1 MSDADQDAP
10 PAWFSIALSLTPE
23 PLTIRRDGRAIRV
36 YRWGDPNGRPLIL
49 LHGFGANA
57 HWWDHI
63 GPQLLADGLQ
73 VAAVDLAGHGESD
86 YPSEYTL
93 TSWAADLAEVYR
105 QLSADKPLL
114 IGHSAGG
121 RIAWKTAELYGED
134 LLAVVSVDGPV
145 PPPAPQ
151 PETPKLR
158 SRFRLGHRV
167 YPDRDEILQRFQ
179 LRPHQPALPYVLRHI
194 AERSIRPVEGGWTWA
209 HDARIYHRPRT
220 DEIVV
225 GPLGCPLFLVLAE
238 KGRTTAEA
246 ASVIRSVV
254 PQVSV
259 STIPAAAHHV
269 MLDQPL
275 ALVSVLRLIT
285 DLMTAASPEHEGE
298 PDPAR
303 DGSTGQI
310 SRPAGLRL
318 TRH

>member
-1 MSDADQDAP
+1 MSNADYAAP
-10 PAWFSIALSLTPE
+10 PAWFSQALGLTPE

-36 YRWGDPNGRPLIL
+36 YRWGDPAGQPLIL

-63 GPQLLADGLQ
+63 GPQLLASGLQ
-73 VAAVDLAGHGESD
+73 VAAVDLAGHGASD
-86 YPSEYTL
+86 YLGEYTL
-93 TSWAADLAEVYR
+93 TGWAADVAAVYR
-105 QLSADKPLL
+105 QLSAEKPLL

-121 RIAWKTAELYGED
+121 RIAWKTAELYGKD

-151 PETPKLR
+151 PETPNLR
-158 SRFRLGHRV
+158 PRFRLGHRV
-167 YPDRDEILQRFQ
+167 YPGRAEILQRFQ
-179 LRPHQPALPYVLRHI
+179 LRPDQPALPYVLQHI
-194 AERSIRPVEGGWTWA
+194 AEHSIRPVADGWTWA

-220 DEIVV
+220 DEIVA

-238 KGRTTAEA
+238 RGRTTAEA
-246 ASVIRSVV
+246 ASVIRTVI
-254 PQVSV
+254 PRTSV

-285 DLMTAASPEHEGE
+285 DLMTAAPAEGVAE
-298 PDPAR
+298 SGRAAVEVFE
-303 DGSTGQI
+303 SY
-310 SRPAGLRL
+310 
-318 TRH
+318 